1 MSPRDLFTRLWKAR
15 VPPKIHITAW
25 WFLKNYVPTLY
36 NLYNKH
42 ISNTQFFP
50 KCITVPETT
59 TQIVQDCLFATS
71 AWDCLLISWPMIYND
86 SEFVSWLGFLCK
98 VDSDG
103 GTKLILTTIWAFWLA
118 RNRQY
123 HEDLSY
129 TPPKLV
135 SFIRSYLSGRS
146 VLDAHVADS
155 VGSRTVRWQPAGAP
169 LVKANFDA
177 AYSWLFLLGCGYF
190 ARDLGLFP
198 VVFEGDSL
206 HVVRKLCNPNED
218 RSEIRALINE
228 GKQRLL
234 TSFAT
239 VEIRHCYRE
248 QNSIAHQLAS
258 LGVSLAFGSTLGRGG
273 TVLDGTR
280 SCCRD

>member
-1 MSPRDLFTRLWKAR
+1 MVVSQKLS
-15 VPPKIHITAW
+15 
-25 WFLKNYVPTLY
+25 TLY

-42 ISNTQFFP
+42 ISNTQFCP
-50 KCITVPETT
+50 KCITVLETT
-59 TQIVQDCLFATS
+59 THIVRDCPFAAS
-71 AWDCLLISWPMIYND
+71 VWDCLLISWPVTYND
-86 SEFVSWLGFLCK
+86 SDFVSWLGFLCK

-103 GTKLILTTIWAFWLA
+103 GTELVLTTIWALWLA

-123 HEDLSY
+123 HESLSS

-146 VLDAHVADS
+146 ALDAHVADS
-155 VGSRTVRWQPAGAP
+155 VGSRTVHWQPAGAP
-169 LVKANFDA
+169 LMKANFDA
-177 AYSWLFLLGCGYF
+177 AYTFAIETLAFITNVDF
-190 ARDLGLFP
+190 ARDLGLSR
-198 VVFEGDSL
+198 VAFEGDSL

-234 TSFAT
+234 TGFAT

-258 LGVSLAFGSTLGRGG
+258 LGVSLPFGSILGRGG
-273 TVLDGTR
+273 AFLGGTR
-280 SCCRD
+280 SCRGD